1 MDLVQNIF
9 LGMKMGSKR
18 ISTDDIHLSEFKKP
32 KITLE
37 EDIILVIEDVEE
49 VEYKVK
55 EEKKE
60 VVEIFELDEPQIPG
74 DSVIFLLHIC
84 IFCDMELDCAP
95 GDLVMKTHY
104 ISHFPPGSLL
114 ELVSKDVG
122 EKLRCPYFDCHT
134 IGEGGM
140 SLQQLNLHLEV
151 EHNKLKMLMEKDDSP
166 AMAEVLSIMYDN
178 YKDTKV
184 NINTSENDSSLKYEE
199 EDDVSVVEEFLKADP
214 VHIVDVGEDDNVD
227 PVDEE
232 EERNDPSWTPEGE
245 DSSDEEQPDVQ
256 SNTASDDE
264 NFHCEKCDLYFS
276 STRALGKHKRGCTR
290 EVYQCQYGDMNMVGT
305 EAFREHL
312 MSHRETFK
320 SPRGQGKQN
329 QPDLH
334 QRPKVG
340 LFFGHQEKSA
350 PQSLLQLWSRNPT
363 TL

>member
-1 MDLVQNIF
+1 MDFVQNIF

-60 VVEIFELDEPQIPG
+60 VVEIFELDGLQIPG

-114 ELVSKDVG
+114 ETVSHDVG

-151 EHNKLKMLMEKDDSP
+151 EHNKLKMLMEKDESP

-256 SNTASDDE
+256 SNTTSESE

-276 STRALGKHKRGCTR
+276 STQAHG
-290 EVYQCQYGDMNMVGT
+290 
-305 EAFREHL
+305 
-312 MSHRETFK
+312 
-320 SPRGQGKQN
+320 
-329 QPDLH
+329 
-334 QRPKVG
+334 
-340 LFFGHQEKSA
+340 
-350 PQSLLQLWSRNPT
+350 
-363 TL
+363 